1 MSIIIGIDHGYYAI
15 KTAHCSFPAGLTSYG
30 EHEPYT
36 RQGLLEFGGC
46 FFVCGSGRQP
56 IQRDKTIND
65 NYYLL
70 TLAAIAKEIRQRG
83 LPPECSVRIAAG
95 LPLTS
100 FGRDKPRFR
109 DYLLRSNQ
117 PVNYKFEGVEYSIT
131 IEEVAIFPQGYA
143 ALMTETGLLQDE
155 PSMLLMDL
163 GGWTVDLMRIDN
175 AIPAADT
182 AHSLELGMIRCVD
195 DIREQ
200 VRRETG
206 LSLTDAQIEN
216 MLAGQPCT
224 VSDVPGLL
232 SHDGGRT
239 FATILNTL
247 DRLGYG
253 VEWQCLN
260 SKDFGVPQSRNRV
273 YIVGYLDERCRG
285 KVFPFTETTGGSLI
299 QTHGGHQGER
309 VYSPEGLSCTL
320 ASTPGGFGG
329 KTGLYEV
336 GVPIKCATKTGY
348 QMAQGGDSIDLS
360 YATVNSRRGRVGK
373 QIAHT
378 LTTGCRQGTLNFIA
392 LNPAPK
398 VTEVAR
404 CVNARVGNGIRT
416 HRGESSGILCEG
428 RIRRLTP
435 RECLRLQGWA
445 DDRIDKILVV
455 SSERQAYRQ
464 AGNGVTVNV
473 VEAIGKRLA
482 AIDAELCGG

>member
-56 IQRDKTIND
+56 IQRDKTVND

-100 FGRDKPRFR
+100 FGRDKPKFK

-216 MLAGQPCT
+216 MLADQPCT
-224 VSDVPGLL
+224 VSDTVRDIVDRQGRKYTEHLL
-232 SHDGGRT
+232 SATMEAGFDLHAIPAVLLGGGASVVSRHLSPKDGLCK
-239 FATILNTL
+239 TIFLL
-247 DRLGYG
+247 DDK
-253 VEWQCLN
+253 VN
-260 SKDFGVPQSRNRV
+260 A
-273 YIVGYLDERCRG
+273 VGFERALTA
-285 KVFPFTETTGGSLI
+285 V
-299 QTHGGHQGER
+299 
-309 VYSPEGLSCTL
+309 
-320 ASTPGGFGG
+320 
-329 KTGLYEV
+329 
-336 GVPIKCATKTGY
+336 
-348 QMAQGGDSIDLS
+348 
-360 YATVNSRRGRVGK
+360 SRRK
-373 QIAHT
+373 
-378 LTTGCRQGTLNFIA
+378 
-392 LNPAPK
+392 
-398 VTEVAR
+398 
-404 CVNARVGNGIRT
+404 
-416 HRGESSGILCEG
+416 
-428 RIRRLTP
+428 
-435 RECLRLQGWA
+435 
-445 DDRIDKILVV
+445 
-455 SSERQAYRQ
+455 SEA
-464 AGNGVTVNV
+464 
-473 VEAIGKRLA
+473 
-482 AIDAELCGG
+482 